1 MDGLFSFFGAFLLE
15 WIVLSLFFILR
26 SVREMLVVD
35 MLKVQ
40 RLRDPLDFASFVV
53 LVRFLFIEIKA
64 EKVVIVMTPAEDFP
78 LACHCEALFPACIDL
93 ANLVVLQI
101 FYHLLGSI
109 LLISRL

>member
-1 MDGLFSFFGAFLLE
+1 MDGLFPFFGPLLLE

-35 MLKVQ
+35 VLKVQ

-64 EKVVIVMTPAEDFP
+64 E
-78 LACHCEALFPACIDL
+78 
-93 ANLVVLQI
+93 
-101 FYHLLGSI
+101 
-109 LLISRL
+109 